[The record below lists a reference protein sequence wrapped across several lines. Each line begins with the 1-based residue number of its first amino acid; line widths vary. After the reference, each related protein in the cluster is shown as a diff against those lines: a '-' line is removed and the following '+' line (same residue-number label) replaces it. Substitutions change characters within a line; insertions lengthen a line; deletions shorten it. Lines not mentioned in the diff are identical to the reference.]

1 MQMKVIAG
9 ALAALIAGLGGGLL
23 ALAQTTFQPS
33 EFATFAGIVWLAV
46 LVTIG
51 VRSNA
56 AALVAGL
63 TFVMLP
69 ALAQAYLPVWT
80 ANVLPVLFGL
90 GAISAAKY
98 PDGVLAEQSR
108 RLRRLVLRLTPVRP
122 GDQQYTDAAV
132 VETVGVQSVDRGPT
146 GRRAGVVM
154 VALTPEA
161 GSARTGAESPPALE
175 ASEVTVT
182 FGGLKALSEVSLEV
196 PPASI
201 VGLVG
206 PNGAGKSTLLA
217 VLSGLLRP
225 DRGRVSL
232 RGVDVTNASIRS
244 RAARGLARTFQRPEL
259 FMGLTVREHLVL
271 AHRARVSPHR
281 LWRDMLDPRSLLPPS
296 KAEDEQVDGLL
307 ELLRI
312 TRVAK
317 APVAALPL
325 GVVRLVEVGRAL
337 ASDPSVLLLDEPLS
351 GLDMSGSENLL
362 DVFRRIVAHSEHDL
376 SLVIVEHDVAAVLA
390 LSNSVVVLDFG
401 ERIAVGTPEEIR
413 NDPAVRTAYLGDSE
427 PLQPSAGDVPLAAD
441 PAEPPTEVP
450 PA

>member
-1 MQMKVIAG
+1 
-9 ALAALIAGLGGGLL
+9 
-23 ALAQTTFQPS
+23 
-33 EFATFAGIVWLAV
+33 
-46 LVTIG
+46 
-51 VRSNA
+51 
-56 AALVAGL
+56 
-63 TFVMLP
+63 
-69 ALAQAYLPVWT
+69 
-80 ANVLPVLFGL
+80 
-90 GAISAAKY
+90 
-98 PDGVLAEQSR
+98 
-108 RLRRLVLRLTPVRP
+108 
-122 GDQQYTDAAV
+122 
-132 VETVGVQSVDRGPT
+132 
-146 GRRAGVVM
+146 M
-154 VALTPEA
+154 VALTPET
-161 GSARTGAESPPALE
+161 GSAGTGAEGAHPALE
-175 ASEVTVT
+175 AREVTVT
-182 FGGLKALSEVSLEV
+182 FGGLKALSEVSLVV
-196 PPASI
+196 PPSSI

-217 VLSGLLRP
+217 VLSGLLSP

-232 RGVDVTNASIRS
+232 RGKDVTNTSIRS

-337 ASDPSVLLLDEPLS
+337 ASDPRVLLLDEPLS
-351 GLDMSGSENLL
+351 GLDMHGSENLL
-362 DVFRRIVAHSEHDL
+362 DVFRRIVARSEHDL

-390 LSNSVVVLDFG
+390 LSDSVVVLDFG

-413 NDPAVRTAYLGDSE
+413 RDPAVRTAYLGDSE
-427 PLQPSAGDVPLAAD
+427 PLPVSAADVPTDID
-441 PAEPPTEVP
+441 PTMPAPEVP
-450 PA
+450 PV